1 MVSQII
7 LAFFPTLSHLHVH
20 SEGKN
25 VFIIINVAVFALYWP
40 KVLAA
45 SAGRVERVKE
55 GIPIQQEPGNTTDN
69 EWSGF

>member
-7 LAFFPTLSHLHVH
+7 WAFFPTLSHLHVH
-20 SEGKN
+20 GEGKN

-45 SAGRVERVKE
+45 SPGRVERVRG
-55 GIPIQQEPGNTTDN
+55 GIPLQGPGLATTDN
-69 EWSGF
+69 EWSGL